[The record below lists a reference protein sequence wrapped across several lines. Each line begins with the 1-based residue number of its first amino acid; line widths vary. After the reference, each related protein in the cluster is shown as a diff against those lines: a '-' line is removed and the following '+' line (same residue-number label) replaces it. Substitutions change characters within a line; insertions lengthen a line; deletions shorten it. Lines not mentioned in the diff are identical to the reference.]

1 MFCPVCGGNNT
12 VERRFC
18 VHCGTNL
25 ELVSQALSG
34 GTGHFF
40 TRIDG
45 ALDQLIARYAEH
57 IFKSSPS
64 NAREGTLK
72 GSWRILG
79 HGVITTFMDMILF
92 TLMWNILPLRF
103 FMLLISSPFRL
114 LSLRSGRHKTITGEI
129 VTEEPRELRPAQP
142 QPNLWVSGE
151 VPSVGE
157 ETTQSLQERQR
168 QRQNR

>member
-25 ELVSQALSG
+25 ELVAQALSG
-34 GTGHFF
+34 GAGHFF

-57 IFKSSPS
+57 IFKGSPS
-64 NAREGTLK
+64 NAREGSLR
-72 GSWRILG
+72 GSWRVLG
-79 HGVITTFMDMILF
+79 QGMITTFMDMILF

-103 FMLLISSPFRL
+103 LMLLISTPIRL

-129 VTEEPRELRPAQP
+129 VSEEPRELRAAVPDQ
-142 QPNLWVSGE
+142 WVIGGVS
-151 VPSVGE
+151 SISE
-157 ETTQSLQERQR
+157 ETTQSLQEHQR
-168 QRQNR
+168 KSQNK